1 MGINYEP
8 ELDKRISS
16 KNSILP
22 TKYWEDVFL
31 ESSGVPTWYKS
42 AGALARR
49 GNLGKLCEPVMQ
61 TAHTWIPWE
70 KSSEG
75 GDNTLKKLGFVPKP
89 LSKLVLAN
97 HFFITSK
104 KTFVPVKSA

>member
-1 MGINYEP
+1 MGINYQP
-8 ELDKRISS
+8 QLDNRISS
-16 KNSILP
+16 INSM
-22 TKYWEDVFL
+22 

-70 KSSEG
+70 TIQQRWWQHIEKA
-75 GDNTLKKLGFVPKP
+75 GFRTQTHTQIG
-89 LSKLVLAN
+89 LS
-97 HFFITSK
+97 
-104 KTFVPVKSA
+104 